1 MKLQVAIDRKSLAE
15 TTKLVQLLDGK
26 ADIIEFGTSLVKDFG
41 MQSLQKISNKI
52 KESQILYDIKTY
64 DEGTY

>member
-41 MQSLQKISNKI
+41 MQSL
-52 KESQILYDIKTY
+52 
-64 DEGTY
+64 